1 MEAAKSGSWGI
12 HARESAWSADAAK
25 RRSAFRRGRRC
36 RRDLAGRVRTF
47 ARCARPR
54 PSQLLLR
61 WLRVRRRSIC
71 GVTVCGLLDWSCALL
86 MRQGLP
92 ADHCAH
98 AAAESGKKNHPDM
111 DEKEEQQSQRDE
123 EVKRARGL

>member
-1 MEAAKSGSWGI
+1 MRAATPKP
-12 HARESAWSADAAK
+12 A
-25 RRSAFRRGRRC
+25 
-36 RRDLAGRVRTF
+36 T
-47 ARCARPR
+47 
-54 PSQLLLR
+54 LR

-123 EVKRARGL
+123 EVKRARGLLAAQQIHGGRKCGNKGGGHRQASPDH